1 MATTKGNLKGCNRV
15 LLAQVPSNAA
25 HRDGGWWED
34 AGPDNFKNNSA
45 YLAVSDFYKDSPVK
59 RNSIVQSTTH
69 WTKKCA
75 DSLVHRKAMALK
87 TQKEIA
93 KLHDFYIYTAH
104 LHGIKVEIG
113 GFMDNIDVKRQKLYY
128 LAACI
133 LAAGEPAN
141 KDSLKNAKDESELVQ
156 TGRQKLNDM
165 FEKKLLIIG
174 RTMAESF
181 VDAGWYKEISA
192 IPAWDAK
199 DGNLK
204 GYQGKI
210 DQFIKNAS
218 DKEKEG
224 FLVTSNLNVVGD
236 QDSGLSAKRYG
247 NTIDSII
254 FDLVDSI

>member
-1 MATTKGNLKGCNRV
+1 V
-15 LLAQVPSNAA
+15 
-25 HRDGGWWED
+25 
-34 AGPDNFKNNSA
+34 
-45 YLAVSDFYKDSPVK
+45 
-59 RNSIVQSTTH
+59 
-69 WTKKCA
+69 
-75 DSLVHRKAMALK
+75 DSLVHRKALALK

-93 KLHDFYIYTAH
+93 KLHDFYIYTAY

-141 KDSLKNAKDESELVQ
+141 KDSLKSAKDESELVQ

-210 DQFIKNAS
+210 DEFIKNAP
-218 DKEKEG
+218 DKEG
-224 FLVTSNLNVVGD
+224 FLVTSNLNAVGD